1 MDVVIIGTGNVATV
15 LGRMITTKHAV
26 VQVAGRNEQYVK
38 ELCNELECD
47 GITDFSK
54 MNKDADLYII
64 AVSDSAIASILP
76 NLPVKNKLVAHTAGS
91 VSIDVLK
98 NISDDYGVIYP
109 LQSIRKENKNIPHI
123 PLLVDGSTDAVIS
136 DLLAFAQSITPL
148 TGTATD
154 EQRVKLHIGAV
165 ISSNFVNHLYA
176 LTKKFCDKEGVPF
189 SHLIPLIEETAKR
202 LQHNDPA
209 SMQTGPA
216 IRRDMITVKKH
227 LHLLE
232 EYPKLHSLYK
242 ELSESI
248 MEGI

>member
-15 LGRMITTKHAV
+15 LGRMIAAKHKV
-26 VQVAGRNEQYVK
+26 VQVAGRSENYVK
-38 ELCNELECD
+38 ELCQELACE

-54 MNKDADLYII
+54 MREDADLYII
-64 AVSDSAIASILP
+64 AVSDSAIAAVLP
-76 NLPVKNKLVAHTAGS
+76 SLPIKNKLIAHTAGS
-91 VSIDVLK
+91 VGKDVLK
-98 NISDDYGVIYP
+98 NISDSYGVIYP
-109 LQSIRKENKNIPHI
+109 LQSIRKENMHIPHI

-148 TGTATD
+148 TGMATD
-154 EQRVKLHIGAV
+154 EERVKLHIGAV

-176 LTKKFCDKEGVPF
+176 LTKKFCDTEGVSF
-189 SHLIPLIEETAKR
+189 NHLIPLIEETAKR
-202 LQHNDPA
+202 LQHHDPA

-232 EYPKLHSLYK
+232 EYPKLQTLYK